1 MTARLTRL
9 VRRSAMSFAIGS
21 LVFSGTA
28 TLASAQSAQKY
39 ALQVAV
45 LGTGIRYGGGGTLRG
60 IGFEPQFRF
69 NRLVSREAY
78 AISLGLGAQYTT
90 HASGGDELN
99 IAGAFVEPRFVP
111 VIGSSKVFPYLSGR
125 LAYLQQSNNF
135 GTSSTGFAY
144 GAGGGFVV
152 KLTTTVNL
160 DAGVQLVRQQFGD
173 FELTNGDPVGFVPFT
188 TYAAKIGLN
197 FGFPR

>member
-9 VRRSAMSFAIGS
+9 VRRSAMSFVIGS

-28 TLASAQSAQKY
+28 TRASAQSAQKY

-45 LGTGIRYGGGGTLRG
+45 LGTGIRYGGGATLRG